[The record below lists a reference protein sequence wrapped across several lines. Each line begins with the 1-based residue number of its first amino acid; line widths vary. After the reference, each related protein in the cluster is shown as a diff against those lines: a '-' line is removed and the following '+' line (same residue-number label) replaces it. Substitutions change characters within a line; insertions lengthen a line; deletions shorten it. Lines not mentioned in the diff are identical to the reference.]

1 MKESVWI
8 TGAKGRL
15 GRELYNLIKDN
26 STEIVTSDTDIDV
39 AEVETVIDYARM
51 NHPDVIINCAAMTD
65 TAHCEKN
72 RIGAY
77 RANTLGARNLAVA
90 ARTVNAKLIQLSTDD
105 VFEGTQA
112 ETFNEFDTPVPK
124 TVYAKSKYAGEMMV
138 RELAPKHV
146 IIRSSWL
153 YGFEGDNF
161 VSRVIEA
168 AKKGQPVEVV
178 KERSGSPTSVKAL
191 AEFIKKI
198 IPLKEYGVF
207 HAACEGYCTREE
219 FAKEILSVMGLKAD
233 IKYKKG
239 EYRPDNARIENLMMK
254 MTNLH
259 TMPDWKEA
267 LHEYLGGMK

>member
-15 GRELYNLIKDN
+15 GKELYNLIKDN
-26 STEIVTSDTDIDV
+26 STEIITTDTDIDV

-65 TAHCEKN
+65 TAQCEKN

-77 RANTLGARNLAVA
+77 RANALGARNLAVA

-105 VFEGTQA
+105 IFEGTQA
-112 ETFNEFDTPVPK
+112 ETFNEFDTPVPS

-153 YGFEGDNF
+153 YGFEGDSF
-161 VSRVIEA
+161 VSQVIEA
-168 AKKGQPVEVV
+168 ARKGEPVEVV
-178 KERSGSPTSVKAL
+178 KEQHGSPTSVKAL

-207 HAACEGYCTREE
+207 HAACEGCCTREE
-219 FAKEILSVMGLKAD
+219 FAKEILSVMGLEAD
-233 IKYKKG
+233 IAYKKG

-259 TMPDWKEA
+259 TMPYWKEA